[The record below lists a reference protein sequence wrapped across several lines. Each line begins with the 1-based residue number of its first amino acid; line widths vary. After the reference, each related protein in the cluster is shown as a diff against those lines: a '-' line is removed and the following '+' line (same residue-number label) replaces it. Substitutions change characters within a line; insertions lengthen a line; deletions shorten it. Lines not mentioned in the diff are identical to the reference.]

1 MMNKTI
7 RFNKD
12 RSKNVKA
19 LANELIKHYNE
30 YLANGKRPQ
39 YAFGGYI
46 CRITVGMKLLDD
58 IEFGRDG
65 DILMEDWY
73 LQQLNIFPDYTLKIN
88 EAYWQQPFDRFKSHI
103 DFEFVHK

>member
-1 MMNKTI
+1 MNKAI

-19 LANELIKHYNE
+19 LANELIEHYNK

-39 YAFGGYI
+39 YVTDYR
-46 CRITVGMKLLDD
+46 CRITVGKKLLED
-58 IEFGRDG
+58 IVLGMDG

-73 LQQLNIFPDYTLKIN
+73 LQQLNIFPDYYIKVYET
-88 EAYWQQPFDRFKSHI
+88 YWQEPYDRFKNHI
-103 DFEFVHK
+103 TFEFREKNN